1 MTMANYTGLII
12 IGAVLV
18 VLLLFSGPL
27 IAFAT
32 GIFTQF
38 NQAISGL
45 INQFGGG
52 AGGSG
57 QNMTGEAWFAFTV
70 HFSDGTS
77 QDINMN
83 PTYSIFPLSITFEN
97 KTVTALDTFI
107 RLNLV
112 GSKMGSWST
121 TSSQHIEVYLNPNT
135 TPATSSTASYTD
147 SGSAWTSGETKTIQT
162 TTIQSSTLDSLFAQY
177 GTGTWLFQTTG
188 SVALAISVNGVNE
201 QFTATLNAG
210 GVQLSNVPVNGAYSI
225 QSIHNFQTFP
235 LTPRK

>member
-1 MTMANYTGLII
+1 MANYTGLII

-18 VLLLFSGPL
+18 VLLLFSGP
-27 IAFAT
+27 IMVFAT
-32 GIFTQF
+32 GLFAQF

-52 AGGSG
+52 AGSG
-57 QNMTGEAWFAFTV
+57 NMTGEAWFAFTV

-83 PTYSIFPLSITFEN
+83 PTYSIFPLSITFDN
-97 KTVTALDTFI
+97 KSVSALDVFI

-121 TSSQHIEVYLNPNT
+121 TSTQHIEVYLNPNT
-135 TPATSSTASYTD
+135 TPAASSTASYTD
-147 SGSAWTSGETKTIQT
+147 SGSSWTSGETKTIQT
-162 TTIQSSTLDSLFAQY
+162 TTIQESTLDSLFAQY

-188 SVALAISVNGVNE
+188 TVALGISVNGVNE

-235 LTPRK
+235 VIPKK